1 MPDYSVTAAVY
12 PLGVYAITGVDTG
25 TEDFV
30 IDGDQTA
37 RILVDDV
44 ISVVNSTGN
53 DAVYT
58 VASTSYAS
66 GPDETTIT
74 VNEDITDA
82 TVDGEIL
89 HDEIADVLNCT
100 EGHDDATDRDADE
113 PDQIAGAHVDRLA
126 NEIRSLGDTLGK
138 GIGLKIID
146 NAALQAYHAG
156 GILIY
161 GSGAPVDIAPGVL
174 TVADDDDSYV
184 EVDKN
189 GAISSNVVG
198 FSNGKY
204 PLAVVTAAAGDITN
218 VLDRRGALYLAEWTE
233 ANLDDL
239 AASLFDPATELT
251 LATGAITRTHNV
263 HSVDTEGDVPS
274 DDLVTINGGA
284 DGMLMIIRA
293 AHTDRTVVVK
303 ETDNIALGGSDI
315 TLDAIN
321 KMILLY
327 YEDAVSKWLLIGGGG
342 GGASQLSDLSDVS
355 AVLYTAGFVLRAD
368 GAGFVA
374 ARLDHAD
381 IGTITAAQHHAKY
394 TDGEAVSAMGATADG
409 NTLNHDRYV
418 DGEAVSAMGALG
430 DGNPLN
436 HDRYVDAEAIAAAK
450 TVKLDDFAVPDDNQD
465 LDFDTA
471 RHGLTP
477 KGTNVGD
484 FLKDDGTWA
493 DPAGAAG
500 EPIAFEVGHGE
511 ILDGISDDEFHRFQL
526 QAGETF
532 TLVRLELQL
541 KGGGT
546 DADVSIDVYDD
557 DDSSQLDSVT
567 AGSVSKTGG
576 VSTEAALI
584 LVRASNASGADVNA
598 TIIVHGYIK
607 VAAELVA
614 LSMGH
619 GEIADGLSDEE
630 IHRFQLQTGETF
642 TLLRLELQLK
652 GGGTDADVS
661 VDVYDSTG
669 ASQIDSVTAGSVS
682 KAGGVSGTASL
693 VLVRLSN
700 ASGGD
705 VNGTIIVHGKIE
717 S

>member
-1 MPDYSVTAAVY
+1 
-12 PLGVYAITGVDTG
+12 
-25 TEDFV
+25 
-30 IDGDQTA
+30 
-37 RILVDDV
+37 
-44 ISVVNSTGN
+44 
-53 DAVYT
+53 
-58 VASTSYAS
+58 
-66 GPDETTIT
+66 
-74 VNEDITDA
+74 
-82 TVDGEIL
+82 
-89 HDEIADVLNCT
+89 
-100 EGHDDATDRDADE
+100 
-113 PDQIAGAHVDRLA
+113 
-126 NEIRSLGDTLGK
+126 
-138 GIGLKIID
+138 
-146 NAALQAYHAG
+146 
-156 GILIY
+156 
-161 GSGAPVDIAPGVL
+161 
-174 TVADDDDSYV
+174 
-184 EVDKN
+184 
-189 GAISSNVVG
+189 
-198 FSNGKY
+198 
-204 PLAVVTAAAGDITN
+204 
-218 VLDRRGALYLAEWTE
+218 
-233 ANLDDL
+233 
-239 AASLFDPATELT
+239 
-251 LATGAITRTHNV
+251 
-263 HSVDTEGDVPS
+263 
-274 DDLVTINGGA
+274 
-284 DGMLMIIRA
+284 MLMIIRA

>member
-1 MPDYSVTAAVY
+1 MSDYSTLAARY

-30 IDGDQTA
+30 IEGDRTA
-37 RILVDDV
+37 RILVDNV

-53 DAVYT
+53 DGEYT
-58 VASTSYAS
+58 VASASYAS

-74 VNEDITDA
+74 VNEDVADA

-126 NEIRSLGDTLGK
+126 NEIRALGDTLGK

-146 NAALQAYHAG
+146 NAGLQAYHAG
-156 GILIY
+156 GRIVY
-161 GSGAPVDIAPGVL
+161 GSGTPVEIAPGAL

-184 EVDKN
+184 EVDKD
-189 GAISSNVVG
+189 GILSDNVVG

-204 PLAVVTAAAGDITN
+204 PLAIVTAAAGDITRIQ
-218 VLDRRGALYLAEWTE
+218 DRRSGIYLAEWTE

-251 LATGAITRTHNV
+251 LSTGAITRAQNV

-274 DDLVTINGGA
+274 DELVTINGGA
-284 DGMLMIIRA
+284 DGMLMLIRA
-293 AHTDRTVVVK
+293 AHTDRTVIVK
-303 ETDNIALGGSDI
+303 ETGNIALGGSDI
-315 TLDAIN
+315 TLDAID

-327 YEDAVSKWLLIGGGG
+327 YEDAVSKWLLIGGGGGG

-374 ARLDHAD
+374 ARLGHAD
-381 IGTITAAQHHAKY
+381 LGTVTASQHHARY
-394 TDGEAVSAMGATADG
+394 TDGEAVSAMGAKA
-409 NTLNHDRYV
+409 
-418 DGEAVSAMGALG
+418 

-436 HDRYVDAEAIAAAK
+436 HDRYTDAAAIIAAK
-450 TVKLDDFAVPDDNQD
+450 TVKLDDFATPDDNTD

-493 DPAGAAG
+493 DPAVSSG
-500 EPIAFEVGHGE
+500 EAVAFEIGHGE
-511 ILDGISDDEFHRFQL
+511 ILDTLSNDEFHRFQL
-526 QAGETF
+526 ESGETF
-532 TLVRLELQL
+532 TLTRLELQI

-546 DADVSIDVYDD
+546 DADVSVDVYDD
-557 DDSSQLDSVT
+557 DDSSQIDSVT
-567 AGSVSKTGG
+567 AGTVSVSGG

-584 LVRASNASGADVNA
+584 LVRVSNASGADVNA
-598 TIIVHGYIK
+598 SIIVHGYIEF
-607 VAAELVA
+607 APEIVA

-619 GEIADGLSDEE
+619 GEIADGLTNEE
-630 IHRFQLQTGETF
+630 IHRFQLQGGETF
-642 TLLRLELQLK
+642 TLERIELQLK

-669 ASQIDSVTAGSVS
+669 ASQIDSVTAGAVS
-682 KAGGVSGTASL
+682 KTGGVSGTASL
-693 VLVRLSN
+693 ILVRLSN
-700 ASGGD
+700 ASGGS